1 MAKAQNYWLCKF
13 SDLLNLTILP
23 EVISTNSHQCHKF
36 ILDRNFKKIQ
46 CHISIVSPAIDVKGM
61 QNFITSFP
69 DFIPQNQRQNY
80 KRRKKEIKLTSIQV
94 TLIKIIK
101 QNLKIDQNQ
110 KILKL
115 AQQADH
121 CLWICD
127 KFPFSQEIRTKIY
140 GTSPIYLVA
149 QSNFGFL
156 NTQIDNGTFQTK
168 FLFAL
173 RCCVKSNFYCR
184 LITNVHCC
192 YRGQIKTFEELQ
204 DL

>member
-1 MAKAQNYWLCKF
+1 
-13 SDLLNLTILP
+13 
-23 EVISTNSHQCHKF
+23 
-36 ILDRNFKKIQ
+36 
-46 CHISIVSPAIDVKGM
+46 M

-80 KRRKKEIKLTSIQV
+80 KRRKKEIELSS

-127 KFPFSQEIRTKIY
+127 KFPF
-140 GTSPIYLVA
+140 A
-149 QSNFGFL
+149 
-156 NTQIDNGTFQTK
+156 
-168 FLFAL
+168 
-173 RCCVKSNFYCR
+173 
-184 LITNVHCC
+184 
-192 YRGQIKTFEELQ
+192 
-204 DL
+204 